1 MIAEGLQLM
10 LIGMGVVFLFLT
22 ILVMLMTL
30 TGAIVRRIQPMTPA
44 VSGRPHQGELPRRR
58 QASRSAL
65 SSPQLAHTT
74 TGVPPHTPP
83 QEIPSEEDQRY
94 GHGVP

>member
-30 TGAIVRRIQPMTPA
+30 TGAIVRRIQPMTAAASGMPPA
-44 VSGRPHQGELPRRR
+44 SGGTSAMEGGVPMGVVLAAVGAHHNRRT
-58 QASRSAL
+58 A
-65 SSPQLAHTT
+65 AHTT
-74 TGVPPHTPP
+74 TGDTK
-83 QEIPSEEDQRY
+83 
-94 GHGVP
+94 

>member
-44 VSGRPHQGELPRRR
+44 VSGTPASGGASAEATGVPVGVVLAAVGAPHNRRT
-58 QASRSAL
+58 AS
-65 SSPQLAHTT
+65 HTT
-74 TGVPPHTPP
+74 TGDTK
-83 QEIPSEEDQRY
+83 
-94 GHGVP
+94 